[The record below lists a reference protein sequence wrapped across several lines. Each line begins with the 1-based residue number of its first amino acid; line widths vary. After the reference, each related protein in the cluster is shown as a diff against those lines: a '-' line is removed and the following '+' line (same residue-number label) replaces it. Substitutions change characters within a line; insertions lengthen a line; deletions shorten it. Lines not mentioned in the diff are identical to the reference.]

1 MFIKKLNKNFGRT
14 LQGPRY
20 LVINTEEIS
29 FNCNKRTLNIIC
41 NFLPFLPKD
50 SKVSIYD
57 FNSFTEN
64 CKLSLEGHFIKEYP
78 TPLSQEELAR
88 FCDEKIFFLSF
99 TWEENGEIKFCPL
112 YKVNFPLSFEGK
124 KYDVRNLGTKI
135 GEIIE

>member
-1 MFIKKLNKNFGRT
+1 MFVKILNKNFGKT
-14 LQGPRY
+14 LQGLRY
-20 LVINTEEIS
+20 LIINTEEIS

-50 SKVSIYD
+50 SKISIYD

-64 CKLSLEGHFIKEYP
+64 CKLSSEGDFIKEYP
-78 TPLSQEELAR
+78 TPLSREELAR
-88 FCDEKIFFLSF
+88 FCGEKISFLSL
-99 TWEENGEIKFCPL
+99 TWEENEEIKCCPL
-112 YKVNFPLSFEGK
+112 YKANFPLFFDGK